1 MAEPPAGKQSQAVPA
16 GRASI
21 PAAEVPVESD
31 TAGSERNAPLGETQ
45 TSGWS
50 GFSDAAAR
58 SSSQANMV
66 AKLPRMDAP
75 WMRDTVTPTVDA
87 MVDAAA

>member
-1 MAEPPAGKQSQAVPA
+1 MEPPAGKHTQAVPA

-21 PAAEVPVESD
+21 PAAEVPVEAE
-31 TAGSERNAPLGETQ
+31 TAGSEQHATSGETR

-58 SSSQANMV
+58 SVTEANTCG
-66 AKLPRMDAP
+66 AP
-75 WMRDTVTPTVDA
+75 LEHF
-87 MVDAAA
+87 